1 MFPLSPQQEI
11 TYRYNIKAPVN
22 QLVPCYGYVSLFPIL
37 MKLLDPGS
45 EELGRQ
51 LDLLVDPKLLWTPY
65 GLR

>member
-1 MFPLSPQQEI
+1 MYPLSPQQEI
-11 TYRYNIKAPVN
+11 TYRYNIKAPVH